1 MVALLGSADEL
12 LRLVEAEV
20 DADVHVRGNE
30 IAVTGQPA
38 DNAFAV
44 RVFDEL
50 IALLG
55 TGQAL
60 RPDSVRRV
68 VAMLQE
74 RRVRAAGRRAQPGH
88 HQPPRAARSGPR
100 R

>member
-55 TGQAL
+55 TGQA
-60 RPDSVRRV
+60 
-68 VAMLQE
+68 
-74 RRVRAAGRRAQPGH
+74 AAARLGAPGH
-88 HQPPRAARSGPR
+88 RACCAAAAPSGRPTSSASTSSAAAAARSGPR